1 MTVLAED
8 NTCIICMTSHITAM
22 TLPCRHAMFCYTCI
36 TAWLEHH
43 NSCPSC
49 KDDVTTAVQIITKFN
64 ANEEH
69 KMRRTSGAATVKLAA
84 ALRAEA
90 DLLEKA
96 AAAAPSTAE
105 K

>member
-1 MTVLAED
+1 M
-8 NTCIICMTSHITAM
+8 
-22 TLPCRHAMFCYTCI
+22 
-36 TAWLEHH
+36 
-43 NSCPSC
+43 
-49 KDDVTTAVQIITKFN
+49 TTAVQIITKFN